1 MEIGEIRV
9 ASSKE
14 NSSMASIWTT
24 FLCLE
29 RLSEDEYQVCIRAYE
44 ILCTADDIREEL
56 NLIEDMYFDIYE
68 HLPDIYNGKKV
79 EGIDDGEYIFGGD
92 LEKMNNFMFN
102 EELGAVIQVK
112 NELLKEVIG
121 RFSNKQIESNIIG
134 KLNKSYELKIVNNKE
149 LFFKDSIENL
159 HKIWHRTSYE
169 IQRIR
174 DNKKYR
180 PAYFV
185 SVASPTQMPAIPIQR

>member
-1 MEIGEIRV
+1 MKIGEIKV
-9 ASSKE
+9 ISSKE

-92 LEKMNNFMFN
+92 LEEMNNEVDDEVCIFN
-102 EELGAVIQVK
+102 
-112 NELLKEVIG
+112 
-121 RFSNKQIESNIIG
+121 
-134 KLNKSYELKIVNNKE
+134 
-149 LFFKDSIENL
+149 KDNPEPIKDYLRRNGWPLEN
-159 HKIWHRTSYE
+159 
-169 IQRIR
+169 
-174 DNKKYR
+174 
-180 PAYFV
+180 YF
-185 SVASPTQMPAIPIQR
+185 AIKAMY